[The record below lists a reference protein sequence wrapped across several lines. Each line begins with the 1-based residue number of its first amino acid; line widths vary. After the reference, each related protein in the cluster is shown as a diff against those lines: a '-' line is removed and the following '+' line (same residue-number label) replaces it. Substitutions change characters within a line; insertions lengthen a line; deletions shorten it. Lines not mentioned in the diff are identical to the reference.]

1 MGKVSDEA
9 RLHFT
14 EAVQPYKEKIDNVL
28 SKEKNTLSTISS
40 SSGDSEYK
48 KLSLCEDM
56 IYVATLY
63 IAQNSL
69 SVKILDVKNQDNLND
84 ARKMI
89 YKAIIY
95 LEEIVTNKIDVAYS
109 DLSENLEK
117 ISNIRIDKRYKIVRK
132 LGLAINLL
140 KDALGDNSKWHYTF
154 VEIEGRFTVVA
165 KNLIDMKLAARDYFD
180 PQCSDYETTV
190 LYIRLLQRML
200 STSATAYRDKYEL
213 STHRIDDMRDGI
225 NFLLALH
232 RLDNLLGQKNEAEE
246 VKKKAI
252 VWKNRLDA
260 DQKKGISK

>member
-1 MGKVSDEA
+1 MAKVSEESRIHFNEA
-9 RLHFT
+9 I
-14 EAVQPYKEKIDNVL
+14 QPYQDKIEAVL
-28 SKEKNTLSTISS
+28 SKEKQISA
-40 SSGDSEYK
+40 GLATDIAPEYK

-56 IYVATLY
+56 IYVASLY
-63 IAQNSL
+63 IAENSL
-69 SVKILDVKNQDNLND
+69 SMKILDVKNQEDLND

-95 LEEIVTNKIDVAYS
+95 LEEIVTNKIDVSYA
-109 DLSENLEK
+109 DLSPNQER

-132 LGLAINLL
+132 LGLVINLL

-165 KNLIDMKLAARDYFD
+165 KNLIDMKLAARDFFD

-190 LYIRLLQRML
+190 LYLRMIQRML
-200 STSATAYRDKYEL
+200 GVSATAYRDMYEL
-213 STHRIDDMRDGI
+213 STHRLDDMTDGI

-246 VKKKAI
+246 AKKKAV
-252 VWKNRLDA
+252 VWKNKLDA
-260 DQKKGISK
+260 DHKKGICK